1 MAIVL
6 LSEISSARAAETI
19 ERARAPRYPAGERTA
34 ENDAWI

>member
-19 ERARAPRYPAGERTA
+19 ERTRTQRYPGGERPA
-34 ENDAWI
+34 ENDVWF